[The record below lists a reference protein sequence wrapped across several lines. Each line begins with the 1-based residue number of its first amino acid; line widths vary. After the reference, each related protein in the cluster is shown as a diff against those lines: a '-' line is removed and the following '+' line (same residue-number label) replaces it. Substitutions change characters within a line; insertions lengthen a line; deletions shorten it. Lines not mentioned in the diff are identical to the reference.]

1 MCFIAFLSMFIDLYW
16 AFQAAFVY
24 CAGSM
29 ENLVTHLSELISLSH
44 CSILHATSNLFCNFY
59 HSNETYFINLHASK
73 FTSLNQYDILLP
85 CKLDIVH
92 ANALPKLWLF
102 YQWLVSCNSDILV
115 MHSLYS
121 MTRSMVFFHAHGTQS
136 LLLQSFSCTWCT
148 RNNLCAIVFPMLER
162 NSKKYCC
169 KNWFFKNWIEIK

>member
-1 MCFIAFLSMFIDLYW
+1 MKHFRWQPWIFDMLIHYNDIWKLYSNFIL
-16 AFQAAFVY
+16 
-24 CAGSM
+24 
-29 ENLVTHLSELISLSH
+29 
-44 CSILHATSNLFCNFY
+44 LHT
-59 HSNETYFINLHASK
+59 SK
-73 FTSLNQYDILLP
+73 FTSFDQYDILLP

-121 MTRSMVFFHAHGTQS
+121 MTRSMVFFHVRGTQS
-136 LLLQSFSCTWCT
+136 LLLQSFSCTWRT

-162 NSKKYCC
+162 NSRKYCLRID
-169 KNWFFKNWIEIK
+169 F